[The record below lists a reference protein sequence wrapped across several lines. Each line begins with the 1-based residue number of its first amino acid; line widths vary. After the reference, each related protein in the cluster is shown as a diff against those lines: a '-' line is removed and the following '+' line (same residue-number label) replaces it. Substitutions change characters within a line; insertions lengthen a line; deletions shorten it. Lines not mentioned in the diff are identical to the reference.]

1 MKKGLLASLLM
12 LAVLVSSC
20 APAAS
25 GIPSGDSSASP
36 ASETETTASYQQ
48 ISPDEAKEMM
58 DDDGAIILDVRTPEE
73 FAEGHIPGAVNLELG
88 TFDQNAAVVIPDKD
102 AILLV
107 YCRSGNRSKTAS
119 DILVSMGYT
128 KVFEFGGIID
138 WPYETVVE

>member
-1 MKKGLLASLLM
+1 MKRGLLASLLM
-12 LAVLVSSC
+12 FTVLVASC

-25 GIPSGDSSASP
+25 GSPSGDSSAGP

-58 DDDGAIILDVRTPEE
+58 DDEGAIILDVRTPEE

-88 TFDQNAAVVIPDKD
+88 TFDQYAAEVIPDKD

-119 DILVSMGYT
+119 ETLVSMGYT
-128 KVFEFGGIID
+128 KVYEFGGIID